1 MKAIWKIAK
10 AELKYLFYSPVAW
23 LILVIFAV
31 QAGLAYTNVFDGFI
45 RNKLL
50 GYPLSNLTYYN
61 FASNWR
67 GMFVLVQN
75 YLYLYIP
82 LLTMGVM
89 SRELNSGSINL
100 LYSSPIKNSQIILG
114 KYMAL
119 VVFCFSIIG
128 VLCVYSI
135 FSIATIENAD
145 IPLILTGLLGI
156 FLLIC
161 TYSAIGLFMSS
172 LTSYQIVAAIGTIAI
187 LAVMNYMRQVGQ
199 EIEFVR
205 DITYW
210 LALPGRSNNFISGLI
225 CSEDVIYFL
234 AIICLFLSFAVLRLK
249 GRREKGT
256 WYATAG
262 KFIGV
267 FLIVAFV
274 GYFSARPQ
282 YMFYHDSTR
291 TKQNTLTRNSQDVIA
306 KLEGGLTI
314 TTYNNLL
321 EENYWYGLPRS
332 VKGDIDRFKQYTRFK
347 PDIKLKYVNYYH
359 RADNPHLDKRYPD
372 LSDEQR
378 VDTLRKLNNWKFKI
392 TTPEEVAKT
401 VNLAPEKY
409 RFVRLLEKDT
419 GERTFLR
426 IFNDIYKFPFETEIT
441 AAMKRLVMDD
451 LPIVGFVTG
460 HGERGCYD
468 ASDRGYQFFAQEITF
483 RYSLINQGF
492 DFRNISLEEE
502 VPASIKMLVIAEPR
516 KAFSPLEMENLDL
529 YIERGDNLMILG
541 EPDRREFVNPITEKF
556 GVTMIPGVVVKPG
569 RIIEPETKVV
579 HSSGTNKIDTIPAVT
594 IDPELMVVAPLDTAW
609 SYHLKAMAQREFVL
623 ASPTFS
629 ALQYD
634 TIGEYKAVPLFRV
647 DSCWSEVETTNFVD
661 DTVKL
666 NPEAGEQLDSLVLVA
681 AFSRDVNGKEQ
692 RVMITGDADWLSN
705 KELGTSRNR
714 INASN
719 YSLINAAFFW
729 LSHEEVPIDIR
740 RPRTTDRDIRL
751 GKTGWEIS
759 KPIINWVY
767 PAILLVVGLLIWVRR
782 RGR

>member
-31 QAGLAYTNVFDGFI
+31 QAGLAYTGILDGQV

-50 GYPLSNLTYYN
+50 GYPLGSLTFGT
-61 FASNWR
+61 FANSWR
-67 GMFVLVQN
+67 GLFVVVQN

-114 KYMAL
+114 KYLAL
-119 VVFCFSIIG
+119 MVFCLAIIG
-128 VLCVYSI
+128 VLGVYVI
-135 FSIATIENAD
+135 FSVATIQNVE

-172 LTSYQIVAAIGTIAI
+172 LTSYQIVAAIGTIAM
-187 LAVMNYMRQVGQ
+187 LAVMNYVRRVGQ
-199 EIEFVR
+199 ELEIVR
-205 DITYW
+205 EITYW
-210 LALPGRSNNFISGLI
+210 LAIPGRSGNFVSGLI

-234 AIICLFLSFAVLRLK
+234 AIIFLFLSFAVLRLK

-256 WYATAG
+256 WYGTTG
-262 KFIGV
+262 KFVGV
-267 FLIVAFV
+267 FLLVALI
-274 GYFSARPQ
+274 GYVSSRPQ
-282 YMFYHDSTR
+282 CMFYYDTTR
-291 TKQNTLTRNSQDVIA
+291 TKQNTLTQNSQDVIS
-306 KLEGGLTI
+306 KLKGDLTI

-332 VKGDIDRFKQYTRFK
+332 VKDDINRFKQYTRFK

-359 RADNPHLDKRYPD
+359 RADNPHLDQRYPN
-372 LSDEQR
+372 LSDAER
-378 VDTLRKLNNWKFKI
+378 VDTLAKLNNWKFKI
-392 TTPEEVAKT
+392 TPPEEVAKK
-401 VNLAPEKY
+401 VNLESEKY
-409 RFVRLLEKDT
+409 RFVRLLERDT

-426 IFNDIYKFPFETEIT
+426 IFNDPYKFPFETEIT

-468 ASDRGYQFFAQEITF
+468 ASDRGYKMFAQEITF

-492 DFRNISLEEE
+492 DFRNVSLGEK
-502 VPASIKMLVIAEPR
+502 VPDAINMLVIAEPR
-516 KAFSPLEMENLDL
+516 AAFSEQEMENLDK

-541 EPDRREFVNPITEKF
+541 EPGRQEFVNPITEKF
-556 GVTMIPGVVVKPG
+556 GVTLMPGVVVKPD
-569 RIIEPETKVV
+569 RIIEPETRVV
-579 HSSGTNKIDTIPAVT
+579 YSSEGNKIDTIPAVT
-594 IDPELMVVAPLDTAW
+594 IAPELMTMAPLDTAW
-609 SYHLKAMAQREFVL
+609 SYHLKNMAQREFVL

-634 TIGEYKAVPLFRV
+634 TIGEYKVAPLFRV

-666 NPEAGEQLDSLVLVA
+666 NPEAGEKLDSLVLVA

-714 INASN
+714 IKASN

-740 RPRTTDRDIRL
+740 RPRTSDREIRL
-751 GKTGWEIS
+751 GKTGWAIS
-759 KPIINWVY
+759 KPIINWGF
-767 PAILLVVGLLIWVRR
+767 PAILLVAGLLIWVRR